1 MKNAFIPGARAL
13 RELGIVA
20 DGIHGGLQ
28 DAMLPRLR
36 VLGHEEHRAAALFA
50 NLMHKLIEAGGVAE
64 IDVGIRFDAVAISA

>member
-1 MKNAFIPGARAL
+1 
-13 RELGIVA
+13 
-20 DGIHGGLQ
+20 
-28 DAMLPRLR
+28 MLPRLR